1 MLNGMQLLITGGT
14 GFFGRS
20 LLRSKLANHPV
31 WRDVNAVTVLSR
43 QPDHFLE
50 KHPEFMGL
58 DWLKFHQGDVLKPES
73 LPRGSYTHIIHAAA
87 DSTFGPSLTSLARY
101 DQIVSGTKNL
111 LDFAVKKKVQRFL
124 LTSSGAVYG
133 KLDEKVGH
141 VVEDYHGMP
150 DPLNADNAYGIAKRE
165 AEHLCALYHAHHGL
179 NYVVARCFAFV
190 GRDLPLNVH
199 FAIGNFIYDALHHDA
214 VTVKG
219 DGTAVRS
226 YLSQEDL
233 AIWLMTMLLH
243 HNAGCAYNLGS
254 DIGITINQLAH
265 KVRDLLAPDK
275 GVKILGSP
283 TNAARN
289 FYLPS
294 IEKAKQALGLQVM
307 TSLDDAIL
315 ATAQHHQL
323 TQHEK
328 TYYI

>member
-14 GFFGRS
+14 GFFGRA
-20 LLRSKLANHPV
+20 LLRSKLANHPI
-31 WRDVNAVTVLSR
+31 WRYVNDVTVLSR
-43 QPDHFLE
+43 HPDQFLQ
-50 KHPEFMGL
+50 KYPEFIGL
-58 DWLKFHQGDVLKPES
+58 DWLKFHQGDVLKPKS
-73 LPRGSYTHIIHAAA
+73 LPSESYTHIIHAAA

-101 DQIVSGTKNL
+101 DQIVSGTRNL
-111 LDFAVKKKVQRFL
+111 LDFAVKKKVQKFL

-133 KLDEKVGH
+133 TLTEKVGY
-141 VVEDYHGMP
+141 VTEDYHSMP

-199 FAIGNFIYDALHHDA
+199 FAIGNFIYDALYHDA
-214 VTVKG
+214 VTVQG

-243 HNAGCAYNLGS
+243 HNDSCAYNLGS
-254 DIGITINQLAH
+254 DIGITMNHLAH
-265 KVRDLLAPDK
+265 KVRDLLAPNK
-275 GVKILGSP
+275 GVEILGSP

-289 FYLPS
+289 YYLPS

-323 TQHEK
+323 T
-328 TYYI
+328 T